1 MDLGPALEGPTPDR
15 WRVPRWALR
24 EHTRGQVWVQ
34 AAPSAGHTGGQKALP
49 STPGGEGSRPGP
61 PGGAAPRVL
70 TCDDGGEAPAHDVV
84 EAHGPRVD
92 VAHLGEHAVDVQAL
106 HGGPGEGAQV
116 DVVQDDGDHRAQ
128 ELRGGAAVSASPRG
142 GGAGRGRG
150 AEKGD
155 PAGCLLP
162 AIHPGAAKHQ
172 QSQRLRLPTEGRAAG
187 VSGTPP
193 TPPTQISAM
202 SERNLGLGGGTG
214 EQSLMLSLEAANW

>member
-15 WRVPRWALR
+15 WCVPSVGAERARVWTGVGA
-24 EHTRGQVWVQ
+24 G
-34 AAPSAGHTGGQKALP
+34 ASAGHTGGQKALP

-142 GGAGRGRG
+142 GGGALRKETRLAVFFLRFTQEQLSTSSPSVAGSRQR
-150 AEKGD
+150 AEQLGFQ
-155 PAGCLLP
+155 GL
-162 AIHPGAAKHQ
+162 
-172 QSQRLRLPTEGRAAG
+172 
-187 VSGTPP
+187 TPP
-193 TPPTQISAM
+193 QPRSVP
-202 SERNLGLGGGTG
+202 
-214 EQSLMLSLEAANW
+214 

>member
-15 WRVPRWALR
+15 WCVPSVGAERARVWTGVGA
-24 EHTRGQVWVQ
+24 G
-34 AAPSAGHTGGQKALP
+34 ASAGHTGGQKALP

-172 QSQRLRLPTEGRAAG
+172 QSQRRRLPTEGRAAG
-187 VSGTPP
+187 VSGTHPA
-193 TPPTQISAM
+193 PTQISAM

-214 EQSLMLSLEAANW
+214 EQSLVFSLEAANW